1 MPDGTSLGLC
11 AQVRDR
17 AAAQSA
23 LAAIL
28 PVSAPD
34 REWACPEFPGLPAVL
49 FQRRRASRLR
59 EKISTCTNIRA
70 VTTDIPRMESN
81 TCETQRNRGRRGIL
95 DRIVTLRCCNCLQI
109 LVV

>member
-28 PVSAPD
+28 PASAPD
-34 REWACPEFPGLPAVL
+34 RVWACPEFPGLPAVL

-70 VTTDIPRMESN
+70 VTHGIPRTGARPDS
-81 TCETQRNRGRRGIL
+81 TPLKHRGAETQRDFRS
-95 DRIVTLRCCNCLQI
+95 NCR
-109 LVV
+109 